1 MLTDLKRIIKTGLN
15 EFFRNIT
22 LSISTIL
29 IMTMVVSLVTI
40 FYFIN
45 SVSELIIADIE
56 NKVDISVYFKEEA
69 TASDISN
76 VQIEISNI
84 SEVSSIV
91 YITKNEV
98 LANFIIQHKN
108 DIELIESLTE
118 LGYNP
123 FLDTLNIKTWDKSQY
138 SPLTNLIETANFSD
152 IIDNVDY
159 HKRKESIDKIFSIT
173 AGINNIILLLSIVF
187 GFIAVLISFN
197 TVRIAIYNSKEE
209 ISIMKLVGASNKFV
223 RGPFIVQGI
232 LIGFIAA
239 LITFILT
246 FLITYFFNSS
256 VNGINMFSIFL
267 NSFFFIILFQLVVG
281 IGLGVLSSYI
291 AIAKYLKV

>member
-1 MLTDLKRIIKTGLN
+1 MLINLKRIIKTGLN

-98 LANFIIQHKN
+98 LANFIIQHEN

-173 AGINNIILLLSIVF
+173 AGVNNIILLLSIVF

-197 TVRIAIYNSKEE
+197 TVKIAIYNSKEE
-209 ISIMKLVGASNKFV
+209 ISVMKLVGASNKFV

>member
-1 MLTDLKRIIKTGLN
+1 M
-15 EFFRNIT
+15 
-22 LSISTIL
+22 
-29 IMTMVVSLVTI
+29 
-40 FYFIN
+40 
-45 SVSELIIADIE
+45 IIADIE

-197 TVRIAIYNSKEE
+197 TVKIAIYNSKEE
-209 ISIMKLVGASNKFV
+209 ISVMKLVGASNKFV

-239 LITFILT
+239 LMTFILT

-291 AIAKYLKV
+291 AIAKYLKA

>member
-197 TVRIAIYNSKEE
+197 TVKIAIYNSKEE
-209 ISIMKLVGASNKFV
+209 ISVMKLVGASNKFV

>member
-1 MLTDLKRIIKTGLN
+1 MLINLKRIIKTGLN

-108 DIELIESLTE
+108 DTELIESLTE

-197 TVRIAIYNSKEE
+197 TVKIAIYNSKEE
-209 ISIMKLVGASNKFV
+209 ISVMKLVGASNKFV

>member
-98 LANFIIQHKN
+98 LANFIIQHEN
-108 DIELIESLTE
+108 DTELIESLTE

-197 TVRIAIYNSKEE
+197 TVKIAIYNSKEE
-209 ISIMKLVGASNKFV
+209 ISVMKLVGASNKFV

>member
-1 MLTDLKRIIKTGLN
+1 MLINLKRIIKTGLN

-98 LANFIIQHKN
+98 LANFIIQHEN

-197 TVRIAIYNSKEE
+197 TVKIAIYNSKEE
-209 ISIMKLVGASNKFV
+209 ISVMKLVGASNKFV

>member
-1 MLTDLKRIIKTGLN
+1 MLINLKRIIKTGLN

-98 LANFIIQHKN
+98 LANFIIQHEN
-108 DIELIESLTE
+108 DTELIESLTE

-197 TVRIAIYNSKEE
+197 TVKIAIYNSKEE
-209 ISIMKLVGASNKFV
+209 ISVMKLVGASNKFV

>member
-197 TVRIAIYNSKEE
+197 TVKIAIYNSKEE
-209 ISIMKLVGASNKFV
+209 ISVMKLVGASNKFV

-267 NSFFFIILFQLVVG
+267 NSFFFIILFQLAVG